1 MSDWWNKKLKGEST
15 STPQRS
21 LPTSGFRINT
31 VPQTQQTQQTQHAQT
46 VSAHNQ
52 SVLDPNRAPT
62 EQISMSDAIRLWK
75 GGEAHRKEG
84 DMRCPECGSHHVF
97 KRVGRGSNTSIN
109 GAAPA
114 PRCFECGWNGKF
126 SQADQGNW
134 AS

>member
-1 MSDWWNKKLKGEST
+1 MSDWWSKKLKGEQA

-31 VPQTQQTQQTQHAQT
+31 VPQTQQPQQVQDVT
-46 VSAHNQ
+46 AHNQ
-52 SVLDPNRAPT
+52 PVLDPNRSPT

-84 DMRCPECGSHHVF
+84 DMRCPECGSNHVF
-97 KRVGRGSNTSIN
+97 KRVGRGANTSIN

-134 AS
+134 VS

>member
-1 MSDWWNKKLKGEST
+1 MSDWWSKKLKGEPVNT
-15 STPQRS
+15 QPRT
-21 LPTSGFRINT
+21 LPTGLRINT
-31 VPQTQQTQQTQHAQT
+31 VPQNPQPQQTQQAQVVT
-46 VSAHNQ
+46 ANNQ
-52 SVLDPNRAPT
+52 NVLDPSRAPT

-84 DMRCPECGSHHVF
+84 DMRCPECGSQHVF
-97 KRVGRGSNTSIN
+97 KRVGRGANTSIN

-134 AS
+134 TV

>member
-1 MSDWWNKKLKGEST
+1 MSDWWSKKLKGEPA

-21 LPTSGFRINT
+21 LPTTGFRINT
-31 VPQTQQTQQTQHAQT
+31 VPQTQQTQQTQT
-46 VSAHNQ
+46 VTAHNQ
-52 SVLDPNRAPT
+52 SVLDPNRPPT

-84 DMRCPECGSHHVF
+84 DMRCPECGSQHVF
-97 KRVGRGSNTSIN
+97 KRVGRGANTSIN